1 MSASQLQQIVSRDE
15 NKVCMD
21 CPAKMPNNVN
31 ITCST
36 FVCSRC
42 AGLLRTLSHRIK
54 TISGSSFSM
63 MEVSALAKGGNAV
76 ARAIYLAKYKQSV
89 YPLPDPNDDAKILAF
104 IKEKYLHKTWFN
116 ADAKT
121 SSSSSSIQLME
132 PKKIGII
139 MASTSATSETTT
151 SDAFKILPPPSFTS
165 SFASSAIQPPKSI
178 RSTAA
183 SKNVVH
189 SVDDLFG
196 LDFGANTHVTPA
208 VPSPVTVSAV
218 PSKVATPIHAQS
230 MPNISSHSP
239 SPEKTE
245 APLNHTNNI
254 TAEPEPIE
262 TPVNQDV
269 EITSGEKAIL
279 QNDSEPSEEPQT
291 LADRR
296 RAKILNEGPERL
308 AKISPLHQPKFPST
322 PMNTPATAMFKPN
335 AQGDD
340 LFSFDE
346 PILPDAGAP
355 ANSISDTVNT
365 TSQPGIM
372 DDIIFGSQDL
382 DPLDMIPLQY
392 TITPKPAQNAVPIVV
407 TPSHNI
413 SSTNSVNNGAKSDL
427 SDLFTLLSNDTLS
440 TSGVHAPA
448 ESSEEGMGSLLGA
461 SLSSVHSRA
470 STATEILVDL
480 KSLDLGAKAPAGI
493 LESESEQIVDIQT
506 SEGITSEA
514 QETSENV
521 SHEETGASL
530 SVGGFTADE
539 STWPDSGVSSEI
551 VGGGWGGGDA
561 SNAGGHSDATHS
573 FKTVNLNLG
582 NVNTE
587 DILFDLEHMMDSDDG
602 NKEDDL
608 QLSVGSRVQ
617 ADFDALD
624 VLENPWG

>member
-63 MEVSALAKGGNAV
+63 MEVAALAKGGNAV

-89 YPLPDPNDDAKILAF
+89 YPLPDPNDDAKVLAF

-139 MASTSATSETTT
+139 MASTSATSETA
-151 SDAFKILPPPSFTS
+151 SDTFKILPPPSFTS

-178 RSTAA
+178 RSAAA

-196 LDFGANTHVTPA
+196 LDFGANTNVTPA
-208 VPSPVTVSAV
+208 VPSPVIVSSI
-218 PSKVATPIHAQS
+218 PSKAATPIHAQS
-230 MPNISSHSP
+230 MPNISSRSP
-239 SPEKTE
+239 SPEKPE
-245 APLNHTNNI
+245 APSNHTKSI
-254 TAEPEPIE
+254 VVEPESTETSVNQEFE
-262 TPVNQDV
+262 TP
-269 EITSGEKAIL
+269 SGEKAIY
-279 QNDSEPSEEPQT
+279 QNDSEKTSEEPQT

-322 PMNTPATAMFKPN
+322 PMNTPAAAIYKPN

-346 PILPDAGAP
+346 PIQPESGAA
-355 ANSISDTVNT
+355 ANSTIDNANT

-382 DPLDMIPLQY
+382 DPLDVIPLQY
-392 TITPKPAQNAVPIVV
+392 TITPKPTQNAVPVVV

-413 SSTNSVNNGAKSDL
+413 SSTNSANSGAKSDMT
-427 SDLFTLLSNDTLS
+427 DLFTLLSNDLSS
-440 TSGVHAPA
+440 TSGVLAPT

-461 SLSSVHSRA
+461 ALSSVHSRA
-470 STATEILVDL
+470 STVTEILVDL
-480 KSLDLGAKAPAGI
+480 KSLDLGAKAPNSI
-493 LESESEQIVDIQT
+493 PESESEQIVDIQT
-506 SEGITSEA
+506 SEGVPFGT
-514 QETSENV
+514 QETSEIL
-521 SHEETGASL
+521 SHDEAATSV

-551 VGGGWGGGDA
+551 AGGGWGGDA
-561 SNAGGHSDATHS
+561 LNAGGHSDATNPLKAVS
-573 FKTVNLNLG
+573 LNLG
-582 NVNTE
+582 HVRTE
-587 DILFDLEHMMDSDDG
+587 DILFDLEHMMDSDHG

-617 ADFDALD
+617 ADFDGLD